1 MNAISS
7 TLTPFKNAGNVNQC
21 SVTQVIIV
29 SLTGRAAVVQFFFA
43 CCIQHFDISSLY
55 YANSDQLD
63 Q

>member
-29 SLTGRAAVVQFFFA
+29 SLTGRAAVVQFFLLVVFN
-43 CCIQHFDISSLY
+43 ILILVLY
-55 YANSDQLD
+55 IMQILTS
-63 Q
+63 